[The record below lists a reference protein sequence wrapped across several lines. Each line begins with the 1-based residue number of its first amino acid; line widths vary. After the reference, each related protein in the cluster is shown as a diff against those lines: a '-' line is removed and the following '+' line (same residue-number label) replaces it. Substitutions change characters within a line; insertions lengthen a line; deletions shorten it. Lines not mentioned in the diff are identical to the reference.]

1 MVSAE
6 QLEFKLEMFEGPLD
20 LLLHLIRKNKVSI
33 TDIPIVEI
41 LSQYM
46 EYLNAYEENNIEISS
61 EFLVIASQLVY
72 IKSKILL
79 PRQNLEEEDD
89 PRAELVNA
97 LIEYQKYKMISMQ
110 FSDMSATGFNS
121 YSKQAEQIEK
131 DSTYTYS
138 HIPEQLF
145 ESFMEIFQRKQDQL
159 PPPASSFTEY
169 VIRRNYSVNEKIIY
183 ILDFFKKKNR
193 IEFMSL
199 FENTKSISEV
209 VVTFLAV
216 LELCKNNRITIEQN
230 GRDFTLTLNA
240 GGEQLSGA

>member
-33 TDIPIVEI
+33 TDIPIAEI

-46 EYLNAYEENNIEISS
+46 QYLKAYENNNIEISS
-61 EFLVIASQLVY
+61 EFLVIASQLVF

-79 PRQNLEEEDD
+79 PRPDIEEEDD

-110 FSDMSATGFNS
+110 FSSMSATGFDS
-121 YSKQAEQIEK
+121 YSKQAEQTEK
-131 DSTYTYS
+131 DNTYVHS
-138 HIPEQLF
+138 HVPEQLF
-145 ESFMEIFQRKQDQL
+145 DSFMEIFQRKQDQL
-159 PPPASSFTEY
+159 PPPASSFSEY
-169 VIRRNYSVNEKIIY
+169 VIRRNYSVNEKIIL
-183 ILDFFKKKNR
+183 ILDLFKSKNI

-199 FENTKSISEV
+199 FDDSKSISEV

-216 LELCKNNRITIEQN
+216 LELCKNEKITIDQN
-230 GRDFTLTLNA
+230 GRDFTLTLHT
-240 GGEQLSGA
+240 GGEFVSGS